1 VEDLVRKAIAGSDA
15 DYTEVRIEREER
27 SQADFQ
33 RDKLENL
40 EQSSEL
46 GGIVR
51 CLCDG
56 GWGIAVLN
64 DPAKLPAKV
73 AEATRTARLVAAR
86 RDEPVKLAD
95 APVVQESVRA
105 EIENDFRTVPLE
117 KKKRLAESYNDL
129 LLNHDKRIVSTRVR
143 YNDSFREVTYANSE
157 GTFIAQEIPDV
168 TLLLVAVA
176 SDGAANIQ
184 QGFKSLGEAG
194 GFDVVLNREDEARA
208 VAKRAIDLVAARSV
222 EGGKY
227 TVILDPELA
236 GVFIHEAFGHF
247 CEADFLYQ
255 NERLK
260 KIMTIGTRFA
270 EKNLNVVDDG
280 YIPGLRG
287 NTPYDDEGV
296 ARAKTYLIKNGVLT
310 NLLHSRQTAKKMG
323 ASPTGNAR
331 AVSYAFE
338 PIVRMTNTYIEPGS
352 DTFEEMLR
360 GIDRGVYAVKAYG
373 GETVFEQFTFSAA
386 YAYEIRDGEVG
397 DLLKDVV
404 LTGNL
409 FETLRAIDMIGPDL
423 KIEGSSGGC
432 GKGEQ
437 SPLPVT
443 AGAPHIR
450 ARKVTIGG
458 K

>member
-1 VEDLVRKAIAGSDA
+1 MEDLVRRTIAGSDA

-27 SQADFQ
+27 SQVDFQ

-40 EQSSEL
+40 ERSSEL
-46 GGIVR
+46 GGIAR
-51 CLCDG
+51 CLCNG
-56 GWGIAVLN
+56 GWGIAVFN
-64 DPAKLPAKV
+64 DPAQLPAKV
-73 AEATRTARLVAAR
+73 AEAARTARVVAAR
-86 RDEPVKLAD
+86 RDEPVKLAE
-95 APVVQESVRA
+95 APVVQQTVRA
-105 EIENDFRTVPLE
+105 EIENDFRAVPLV
-117 KKKRLAESYNDL
+117 KKKRLAESYNNML
-129 LLNHDKRIVSTRVR
+129 LGYDKRIVSTRVR

-157 GTFIAQEIPDV
+157 GTFIVQEIPDV

-176 SDGAANIQ
+176 SDGASNIQ
-184 QGFKSLGEAG
+184 QGFESFGEAG
-194 GFDVVLNREDEARA
+194 GFDTVLNHEDEVYA
-208 VAKRAIDLVAARSV
+208 VAKRAVDLVAARSI
-222 EGGKY
+222 EGGRY
-227 TVILDPELA
+227 TVILDPQLA

-255 NERLK
+255 NERLQR
-260 KIMTIGTRFA
+260 IMTIGTRFA
-270 EKNLNVVDDG
+270 ENNLNVVDDG

-323 ASPTGNAR
+323 ATLTGNAR

-338 PIVRMTNTYIEPGS
+338 PIVRMTNTYIEAGS
-352 DTFEEMLR
+352 DTFEEMLS
-360 GIDRGVYAVKAYG
+360 GVDRGVYAVKAYG
-373 GETVFEQFTFSAA
+373 GQTVFEQFTFSAA
-386 YAYEIRDGEVG
+386 YAYEICNGEVG

-409 FETLRAIDMIGPDL
+409 FETLRAIDMIGDDL

-437 SPLPVT
+437 NPLPVT
-443 AGAPHIR
+443 TGAPHIR
-450 ARKVTIGG
+450 ARNVTIGG